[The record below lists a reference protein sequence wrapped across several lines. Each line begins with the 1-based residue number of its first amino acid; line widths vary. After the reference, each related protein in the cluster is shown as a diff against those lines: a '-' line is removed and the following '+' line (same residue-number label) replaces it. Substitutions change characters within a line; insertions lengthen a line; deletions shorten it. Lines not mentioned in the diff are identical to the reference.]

1 MSDPFNAYHE
11 WLGLPV
17 DAASPTYYQILGLA
31 ELESDARKIAQ
42 AGDRALTRVRGFR
55 PGSHAKEWSRL
66 LDEINSAKSCL
77 LDAVVKKEYD
87 RCLAS
92 GKSDGERAGDRKSAP
107 TAESKRVRAPLDA
120 DRFPPGM
127 MPRASAPVTADVKPA
142 VQLQP
147 AAPTPAVDQLLP
159 PAA

>member
-92 GKSDGERAGDRKSAP
+92 GKKADQVTSARKGAGIEEKPR
-107 TAESKRVRAPLDA
+107 ERAPLE
-120 DRFPPGM
+120 DR
-127 MPRASAPVTADVKPA
+127 
-142 VQLQP
+142 
-147 AAPTPAVDQLLP
+147 
-159 PAA
+159 